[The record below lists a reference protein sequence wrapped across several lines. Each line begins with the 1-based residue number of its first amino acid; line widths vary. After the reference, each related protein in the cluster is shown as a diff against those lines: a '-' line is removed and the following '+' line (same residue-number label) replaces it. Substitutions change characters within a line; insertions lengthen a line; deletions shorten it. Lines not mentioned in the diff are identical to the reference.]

1 MMGKPPPIRLQPL
14 AGLAAASLLVAAA
27 IGGGLAGIDPA
38 KSWAP
43 PTLTAPLGF
52 DEFGRNL
59 LLTLAAAGALSI
71 TKAAIITSI
80 ILGLALAAGQFLSR
94 SERAGVGRGLQLL
107 VDAVEAVPP
116 VLWVLAIFA
125 ALREPRL
132 ALVGIAFGIVTLPA
146 AIALAAGEIRR
157 LRHEPFVEFAYGLGL
172 SEWQVTWRHLLP
184 NAMAV
189 LSPFAFQ
196 VMGIALAVDGAV
208 GIIGMGSRTELD
220 LGAFLLRGQEN
231 FVLRPQ
237 LMLATLTF
245 YVALYAGLSTLARRM
260 ATRDA
265 AG

>member
-1 MMGKPPPIRLQPL
+1 MVLPKFIRLRSR
-14 AGLAAASLLVAAA
+14 AALAAASLLLVAA
-27 IGGGLAGIDPA
+27 IGGGLATIEP
-38 KSWAP
+38 SLYWAP
-43 PTLTAPLGF
+43 PALSAPLGY

-59 LLTLAAAGALSI
+59 LLTLAAAGVMSI
-71 TKAAIITSI
+71 AKASVITTI
-80 ILGLALAAGQFLSR
+80 ILGLALAAGQLLSR
-94 SERAGVGRGLQLL
+94 SERAGLSRGLQLL

-132 ALVGIAFGIVTLPA
+132 ALVGIAFGLVTLPA
-146 AIALAAGEIRR
+146 AIALAAGEILR
-157 LRHEPFVEFAYGLGL
+157 LRHEPFVECAYGLGL
-172 SEWQVTWRHLLP
+172 SEWQVSWRHLLP

-237 LMLATLTF
+237 LMLTTLAF
-245 YVALYAGLSTLARRM
+245 YIVIYAGLTTLTRRIVARN
-260 ATRDA
+260 A